1 MAKGNIC
8 SCMRNITSF
17 LVRSQDHIHG
27 KCFYVHSL
35 PQESIRL
42 NFVFLNFVCLNS
54 VWLNFVCLNFVCLN
68 SVCLNFG
75 GLGAHTVLGGP
86 RELPVKTLALL
97 HHMHRAQL
105 PRMSSV
111 RSNLTLFIASW
122 YAGRYGCSL
131 GKLNR
136 LFTLGGQLN
145 DLLMPASRH
154 RKLPRPL
161 QFEAQSTVATYFTG
175 AVSSDVVHLIVLCW
189 ALVFRSFRDWSH

>member
-1 MAKGNIC
+1 
-8 SCMRNITSF
+8 MRRITS
-17 LVRSQDHIHG
+17 LLILAQDHIHV

-35 PQESIRL
+35 PQQSIRL
-42 NFVFLNFVCLNS
+42 HFVCLSFVCLNLVS
-54 VWLNFVCLNFVCLN
+54 LNFVCLNFVCLN
-68 SVCLNFG
+68 FVCLNFG
-75 GLGAHTVLGGP
+75 GLGADTVLGGP
-86 RELPVKTLALL
+86 RDPPVKTLALL

-145 DLLMPASRH
+145 DLLMPASRSN
-154 RKLPRPL
+154 PY
-161 QFEAQSTVATYFTG
+161 QSILCAAPPATKHG
-175 AVSSDVVHLIVLCW
+175 
-189 ALVFRSFRDWSH
+189 

>member
-1 MAKGNIC
+1 MHGAEECWLLVAVFSELNGGSHKVAKGNIC
-8 SCMRNITSF
+8 SCMRNITS
-17 LVRSQDHIHG
+17 LLIRSQDHIHG

-54 VWLNFVCLNFVCLN
+54 VCLNFVCLNFVCLN

-105 PRMSSV
+105 RARFSEVLSSLKY
-111 RSNLTLFIASW
+111 SA
-122 YAGRYGCSL
+122 
-131 GKLNR
+131 
-136 LFTLGGQLN
+136 FT
-145 DLLMPASRH
+145 
-154 RKLPRPL
+154 
-161 QFEAQSTVATYFTG
+161 
-175 AVSSDVVHLIVLCW
+175 
-189 ALVFRSFRDWSH
+189 